1 MASSLDVMSVIAEQ
15 VAAFVYPS
23 GTSEPSVTGGLVS
36 CVAGWP
42 IAEQLENGVDSTT
55 SIVSVY
61 CLPGGQNTTR
71 YPTQNHRIST
81 KPVTLS
87 WAVSGI
93 TATLSGTVST
103 PQNVAIIVDNVAYVY
118 GVQATDTLASIA
130 AALAALIVV
139 DRPCTSSGAVI
150 SIPNARTIVAR
161 VGSVSNVAA
170 EWSRQR
176 KRFQVRVWC
185 ASPTSR
191 AQIVDAILPG
201 FAPMHFITMPDGYG
215 ARIRYQDDAP
225 IDITQKSLL
234 YCHDLFYEV
243 EYATTVASTA
253 PQAIVWTVNAYGGS
267 AVDPGAEQS
276 GSPSITFNF

>member
-1 MASSLDVMSVIAEQ
+1 
-15 VAAFVYPS
+15 
-23 GTSEPSVTGGLVS
+23 
-36 CVAGWP
+36 
-42 IAEQLENGVDSTT
+42 
-55 SIVSVY
+55 
-61 CLPGGQNTTR
+61 
-71 YPTQNHRIST
+71 
-81 KPVTLS
+81 
-87 WAVSGI
+87 
-93 TATLSGTVST
+93 
-103 PQNVAIIVDNVAYVY
+103 
-118 GVQATDTLASIA
+118 VQATDTLVSIA

-170 EWSRQR
+170 EWSRQK
-176 KRFQVRVWC
+176 KRFQIRAWC
-185 ASPTSR
+185 ASPTLR

-201 FAPMHFITMPDGYG
+201 LAPMHFITMPDGYS

-243 EYATTVASTA
+243 EYATTVSATV

-267 AVDPGAEQS
+267 AVDPSGEQT